1 MTRLETLMEEIPKYQ
16 PGADLD
22 LLRRA
27 YQFSEA
33 SHRGQQRASGE
44 PYLSHPLEVAHLLVD
59 FKMDIVTVTAGLL
72 HDVLEDTPVTKADLE
87 REFGS
92 EIAELVDGV
101 TKLGKLAFSS
111 REERQ
116 AENFRKMLVAM
127 ARDLRVLMI
136 KLADRLHNMR
146 TLHYLPPEKARKIAQ
161 ETLDIYAP
169 LAHRLG
175 MAKVKAEL
183 EDLAFRTLHP
193 EAYLDLQRR
202 VAKRRLERE
211 AEINQVI
218 AILERKLAEVGI
230 EAQIRGR
237 PKHFYSIWKKM
248 HDQGR
253 EFDEIYDL
261 TAVRVITNTVRDCYG
276 ALGVVHSLWKPVP
289 GRFKDF
295 IAMPKVNMY
304 QSLHTTVIG
313 PKGDPVEIQIRTWE
327 MHRIAEEGIAAHWL
341 YKEKK
346 SGKDKL
352 DESLLWLRQL
362 LETQQELKDPR
373 ELMETIRVD
382 LFPDE
387 VYVFTPKGDVKA
399 LPEGSTPID
408 FAYAIHTEIGH
419 HCVGAKV
426 NGRLVPLRTV
436 LKQGDIVEIITSPNQ
451 HPSRDWLQFV
461 RSSRARQK
469 INQWLKVEERARS
482 IELGRELLDREAR
495 RYRLAAA
502 TLLAG
507 EEARKAAADLGYA
520 TVEDLL
526 AAIGYGKTSVQQ
538 VLHKLA
544 PSTALEPPPERP
556 KGAAARAPKV
566 EQGVRIRGV
575 DDLLVRFARCCNP
588 LPGDQIVGFITR
600 GRGLTVHTR
609 DCLTVAKNVLD
620 RERLVN
626 VEWDVSEPATRPVR
640 IAVYIGHDRPG
651 LLSEITG
658 AISARRG
665 NITKAEVTVT
675 DDRKGINHFVVEVAD
690 LAQLQEIMAAIRQ
703 IPDVI
708 NVERVRGL

>member
-1 MTRLETLMEEIPKYQ
+1 VTELQTLLEEIPKYQ
-16 PGADLD
+16 PNADLD
-22 LLRRA
+22 LLARA
-27 YQFSEA
+27 YRFSAA
-33 SHRGQQRASGE
+33 SHQGQHRASGE

-59 FKMDIVTVTAGLL
+59 FKMDVTTVTAGLL
-72 HDVLEDTPVTKADLE
+72 HDVLEDTGTTKEDLE
-87 REFGS
+87 REFGR
-92 EIAELVDGV
+92 EIADLVDGV
-101 TKLGKLAFSS
+101 TKIGKLAFSS

-146 TLHYLPPEKARKIAQ
+146 TLHYLPEDKARKIAQ

-183 EDLAFRTLHP
+183 EDLALRTLHP
-193 EAYLDLQRR
+193 ADYVELQKR

-218 AILERKLAEVGI
+218 AIIERKLAEVGI
-230 EAQIRGR
+230 KAQIRGR

-261 TAVRVITNTVRDCYG
+261 TAVRVITDSVRDCYG
-276 ALGVVHSLWKPVP
+276 ALGVIHSLWKPVP

-346 SGKDKL
+346 AGKDRL
-352 DESLLWLRQL
+352 DDSLLWLRQL

-373 ELMETIRVD
+373 EFLDSVRVD

-399 LPEGSTPID
+399 LPEGATPID
-408 FAYAIHTEIGH
+408 FAYAVHTKVGER
-419 HCVGAKV
+419 CVGAKV
-426 NGRLVPLRTV
+426 NGKLVPLRTP
-436 LKQGDIVEIITSPNQ
+436 LKQGDIVEIITSPNA
-451 HPSRDWLQFV
+451 HPTRDWLQIV
-461 RSSRARQK
+461 KSSRARQK
-469 INQWLKVEERARS
+469 INQWLKVQERARS
-482 IELGRELLDREAR
+482 IELGKELFEREAR
-495 RYRLAAA
+495 KYRLNPAA
-502 TLLAG
+502 LLAG
-507 EEARKAAADLGYA
+507 EEARKAAADLGYPG
-520 TVEDLL
+520 VDDIL

-538 VLHKLA
+538 ILAKLA
-544 PSTALEPPPERP
+544 PAAVLEAPERP
-556 KGAAARAPKV
+556 RAAAPVKAEP

-575 DDLLVRFARCCNP
+575 EDLLVRFARCCNP

-609 DCLTVAKNVLD
+609 DCLTVAKSVLD
-620 RERLVN
+620 RERLID
-626 VEWDVSEPATRPVR
+626 VEWDVDEPAKRPVR
-640 IAVYIGHDRPG
+640 IAVYIGRDRPG

-658 AISARRG
+658 AISSRNG

-675 DDRKGINHFVVEVAD
+675 DDRRGINHFVVEVAD
-690 LAQLQEIMAAIRQ
+690 LDQLQGIMAAIREV
-703 IPDVI
+703 PDVV

>member
-1 MTRLETLMEEIPKYQ
+1 MTELSTLIEEIPKYQ

-22 LLRRA
+22 LLERA
-27 YQFSEA
+27 YRFSEA
-33 SHRGQQRASGE
+33 SHQGQQRASGE
-44 PYLSHPLEVAHLLVD
+44 PYLSHPLEVAHLLVG
-59 FKMDIVTVTAGLL
+59 FKMDVTTVTAGLL
-72 HDVLEDTPVTKADLE
+72 HDVLEDTTATKEQLE
-87 REFGS
+87 REFGK
-92 EIAELVDGV
+92 EIADLVDGV
-101 TKLGKLAFSS
+101 TKIGKLAFSS

-146 TLHYLPPEKARKIAQ
+146 TLDYLPHDRSRKVAQ

-183 EDLAFRTLHP
+183 EDLALRALQP
-193 EAYLDLQRR
+193 DDYVDLQRR

-211 AEINQVI
+211 ADINHAI
-218 AILERKLAEVGI
+218 TILEQKLTEVGI
-230 EAQIRGR
+230 ESQIRGR
-237 PKHFYSIWKKM
+237 PKHFFSIWKKM

-261 TAVRVITNTVRDCYG
+261 TAVRVITGSVRDCYG

-313 PKGDPVEIQIRTWE
+313 PKGDPVEIQIRTWD

-346 SGKDKL
+346 AGKDRI
-352 DESLLWLRQL
+352 DDSLVWLRQL
-362 LETQQELKDPR
+362 MENQQDTKDPG
-373 ELMETIRVD
+373 EFLDSVRVD

-408 FAYAIHTEIGH
+408 FAYGVHTKVGE

-426 NGRLVPLRTV
+426 NGKLVPLRYT
-436 LKQGDIVEIITSPNQ
+436 LRQGDIIEIVTSPNQ
-451 HPSRDWLQFV
+451 HPSRDWLKIAK
-461 RSSRARQK
+461 SSRARSK

-482 IELGRELLDREAR
+482 IELGREMFEREAKK
-495 RYRLAAA
+495 YRLNPTALLSGDEMLRA
-502 TLLAG
+502 TTDLGYPTPDDLLAG
-507 EEARKAAADLGYA
+507 
-520 TVEDLL
+520 V
-526 AAIGYGKTSVQQ
+526 GYGKASVHQ
-538 VLHKLA
+538 LLNRLA
-544 PSTALEPPPERP
+544 PGAMLDTVERAKP
-556 KGAAARAPKV
+556 AAGQRPRTD
-566 EQGVRIRGV
+566 QGVRIRGV
-575 DDLLVRFARCCNP
+575 EDLLVRFAKCCNP
-588 LPGDQIVGFITR
+588 LPGDAIVGFITR
-600 GRGLTVHTR
+600 GRGLTVHAR
-609 DCLTVAKNVLD
+609 DCLTVAKSVLD
-620 RERLVN
+620 RERLIN
-626 VEWDVSEPATRPVR
+626 VEWDVEEPAKRPVR
-640 IAVYIGHDRPG
+640 IAVYIGNDRPG

-658 AISARRG
+658 AISSRHG

-675 DDRKGINHFVVEVAD
+675 DDRRGINNFVVEVAD
-690 LAQLQEIMAAIRQ
+690 LRQLQEIMSAIREV
-703 IPDVI
+703 PDVM